1 MERRAGEAAL
11 PPGPER
17 NPDEEAI
24 IELQPD
30 EKGD

>member
-1 MERRAGEAAL
+1 MADNRPPRRAE
-11 PPGPER
+11 EIM
-17 NPDEEAI
+17 DEEAI

>member
-1 MERRAGEAAL
+1 MADNRPPRRAE
-11 PPGPER
+11 EIMD
-17 NPDEEAI
+17 DEEAI